1 MSDNVTVIVIS
12 GSKNDVFSKL
22 NKIVDLDVKASSYL
36 TETQKRIVKKYIDNT
51 PKVYFD
57 DVLNRIKRKNCPLP
71 SNKNL
76 SLFLKSTGYS
86 RTLTPTA
93 NYWTKG

>member
-22 NKIVDLDVKASSYL
+22 NKIVDLDVKTPSYL
-36 TETQKRIVKKYIDNT
+36 TKAQERIVKKYVDNT
-51 PKVYFD
+51 PRVYFD
-57 DVLNRIKRKNCPLP
+57 DALNKIKRKNCPVP

-76 SLFLKSTGYS
+76 SLYLKSLGY
-86 RTLTPTA
+86 TKNITA
-93 NYWTKG
+93 ISNYWTKG